1 MKAELP
7 LLVPTVT
14 RPSRFRTRRDA
25 LVVAGVTLAV
35 FFAASAFDLQERITG
50 LTGPLERF
58 QADELVPTLLTLA
71 VALVWFAWRRWR
83 HAAHEL
89 ALRLAAEEALAGT
102 LAENRRLSQKYVLA
116 QEEERRSLAREL
128 HDEFGQCLNAI
139 KLDATAI
146 RNHPGAPP
154 QELAASAQAII
165 DVSSRVYD
173 VTRGLMERLRPVG
186 LDELGLADALRHLVS
201 EWQRRNPG
209 VRCTIELAGELDG
222 FGEQLNITAYRV
234 IQECL
239 TNVARHARASA
250 VQIRLER
257 APGAVDELRL
267 CVSDDGSG
275 ISPGAKR
282 TGLGLAGVRERVAA
296 LGGEL
301 EIRDRA
307 PHGVEVRARI
317 PLGPDA
323 RP

>member
-7 LLVPTVT
+7 LPAPTVT

-35 FFAASAFDLQERITG
+35 FFAASAFDLQERIAG

-83 HAAHEL
+83 HAADEL

-116 QEEERRSLAREL
+116 QEL
-128 HDEFGQCLNAI
+128 
-139 KLDATAI
+139 T
-146 RNHPGAPP
+146 
-154 QELAASAQAII
+154 ASAQAII

-209 VRCTIELAGELDG
+209 VRCTIELAGELGG
-222 FGEQLNITAYRV
+222 FGEQLNITAYR
-234 IQECL
+234 
-239 TNVARHARASA
+239 
-250 VQIRLER
+250 
-257 APGAVDELRL
+257 
-267 CVSDDGSG
+267 
-275 ISPGAKR
+275 
-282 TGLGLAGVRERVAA
+282 
-296 LGGEL
+296 
-301 EIRDRA
+301 
-307 PHGVEVRARI
+307 
-317 PLGPDA
+317 
-323 RP
+323 